1 VREQPLPEPE
11 FWVLDCVAVPHAAAP
26 TLSFKL
32 RVKDGSGLEVYT
44 IALAAHIH
52 LEASSRPH
60 DKETRESL
68 QDVFGE
74 PERWNDTARSVIW
87 AKRDVLAP
95 SFTGSTSFELELP
108 CSTDLELATMRYL
121 DAVPDGEVPLAFH
134 FSGSIF
140 YRGRHDRM
148 QLTMVPWHTTAQF
161 RLPIETWRKAVGDRG
176 GLVRVTDETF
186 EALKRYRTDRG
197 LPSLGGAVSDLIAGA
212 RVEAP

>member
-1 VREQPLPEPE
+1 M
-11 FWVLDCVAVPHAAAP
+11 AAP

-32 RVKDGSGLEVYT
+32 RVKDASELEVYT
-44 IALAAHIH
+44 VALTAQIH

-60 DKETRESL
+60 ERETREGL

-87 AKRDVLAP
+87 AKRYVLVP

-108 CSTDLELATMRYL
+108 CSTDLELATTRYFEG
-121 DAVPDGEVPLAFH
+121 VEGGEAPLAFH

-140 YRGRHDRM
+140 YRGQHDRM
-148 QLTMVPWHTTAQF
+148 QLTMVPWHSTAQF
-161 RLPIETWRKAVGDRG
+161 RLPLETWRKAVGDRG

-186 EALKRYRTDRG
+186 EALRRYRLDRG
-197 LPSLGGAVSDLIAGA
+197 LPSLGSAVADLADRA